1 MNYEMSPT
9 VQFQCA
15 QWTEIIG
22 FMKENNQVNNYVQ
35 TAAHNDR
42 NLDSYEGINMST
54 TARWLSNSSKTS
66 SCLQACRVIN
76 LYSGDFSNYR
86 N

>member
-1 MNYEMSPT
+1 MKCYQQYYNFNVPT
-9 VQFQCA
+9 Q
-15 QWTEIIG
+15 TEIIR

-42 NLDSYEGINMST
+42 NLDNYEGISMST
-54 TARWLSNSSKTS
+54 TAIWFSNSSETS
-66 SCLQACRVIN
+66 SCIQACRVIN
-76 LYSGDFSNYR
+76 LNSGDISNYK